1 MRLVGIKHLY
11 PIRHSPHEVKL
22 TPLGTSPVFQCLGA
36 MAFIILPP
44 NQFVIN
50 ICLHPMIIIFFVK
63 LFLHCLLYSFFL
75 FCLFVISIFCEVNVY
90 ITWKTFLSFK
100 LIVFTW
106 CCLQLFLEFLFSM
119 KSSENCKSSNNFRGI
134 EFN

>member
-63 LFLHCLLYSFFL
+63 LFLHYLLYSFFL

-106 CCLQLFLEFLFSM
+106 CCLQLFVEFLFSM